1 MVELVF
7 DPNQYLRDMAPKGGV
22 ATSFQE
28 GQKAAA
34 DISAAQQQQRLY
46 EQQMQIREQLLPLEL
61 EQQRQVIQRGTL
73 QNTMTQMQIDA
84 ANRQLKA
91 AETYA
96 GSMSAGLP
104 PYAQTATGAGLLPT
118 IAPPVGAPAGLA
130 QAESGG
136 RTDVINQFGY
146 GGRMQFGQDRL
157 NDAIAAGVAPQGTT
171 VQAFAQSP
179 QLQQRVEAW
188 HFNDIN
194 NYIQSQGL
202 GKYVGQT
209 VGGAV
214 VTPQGMLAAAH
225 LGGKAGLKQFLESG
239 GRYNPPDQLGT
250 TMASYMSRFGGVAA
264 PSAVPTF
271 AQGGPGVTMS
281 TGGVPM
287 APSTAAGGQSGL
299 MRDLTIGGLAEIAGG
314 YPATVSGKY
323 FAAPV
328 SRGINYLFGTPERA
342 AQLEQRDAASAA
354 GSAFFNSPQV
364 KQALYSN
371 PELLQEAQQD
381 PRAFYVKYAGTLDAP
396 TPGAAPAVPAAP
408 TGAMPTAPL
417 MPGQPTPALEQAP
430 PTAGIQE
437 PVVPSSVVSPIME
450 AKPGAAIPP
459 PNATTYLR
467 NAPKINGDMQIVV
480 AQDKE
485 LERMQKYM
493 AQTGDIAGA
502 AETGLK
508 RIQLR
513 STFSNLQG
521 LQAITNFDLGDNV
534 SLSSAMSRSTGRK
547 VGIQPLTNGNFNLL
561 VDGQVM
567 RSNVSRADVK
577 DAAQYMLSESYRA
590 QTMDMQKKQLD
601 LQIELIKER
610 AKTTGKLQEKQMDK
624 LYEGVIKLQVERLK
638 LSGFKVVEGEEGKF
652 FVYKQ
657 DGSYAAYV
665 DPEGKLRM
673 PDGTEVPNTSVTQVP
688 LIVPMTPRGQ

>member
-61 EQQRQVIQRGTL
+61 EQQQQAIKRGNL

-96 GSMSAGLP
+96 GGMSAGLP

-239 GRYNPPDQLGT
+239 GKYNPPDQLGT

-287 APSTAAGGQSGL
+287 TAPTGAQSGL
-299 MRDLTIGGLAEIAGG
+299 TRDLIIGGLAETAGG
-314 YPATVSGKY
+314 FPAMTSGKY
-323 FAAPV
+323 FAAPI
-328 SRGINYLFGTPERA
+328 SRGLNYLFGTPERA
-342 AQLEQRDAASAA
+342 ENLSRMDAESAAAST
-354 GSAFFNSPQV
+354 FFNSPQV
-364 KQALYSN
+364 RQALYAN
-371 PELLQEAQQD
+371 AELLQEAQQS
-381 PRAFYVKYAGTLDAP
+381 PRAFYLKYKDTIGAPAAP
-396 TPGAAPAVPAAP
+396 TPGVAPTVGAPTAPILPGQSAPAV
-408 TGAMPTAPL
+408 
-417 MPGQPTPALEQAP
+417 EQAP

-450 AKPGAAIPP
+450 AKPGVAVPP

-485 LERMQKYM
+485 LERLQKYM

-521 LQAITNFDLGDNV
+521 LQAITNFDMGDNV
-534 SLSSAMSRSTGRK
+534 SLSSAMSRSTGRR

-590 QTMDMQKKQLD
+590 QTMEMQKKQYD

-610 AKTTGKLQEKQMDK
+610 AKTTGKLEEKKIDK
-624 LYEGVIKLQVERLK
+624 LYDGVTKLQVERLK
-638 LSGFKVVEGEEGKF
+638 MSGFKVVEGEEGKF

-673 PDGTEVPNTSVTQVP
+673 PDGTEVSNTSVTQVP